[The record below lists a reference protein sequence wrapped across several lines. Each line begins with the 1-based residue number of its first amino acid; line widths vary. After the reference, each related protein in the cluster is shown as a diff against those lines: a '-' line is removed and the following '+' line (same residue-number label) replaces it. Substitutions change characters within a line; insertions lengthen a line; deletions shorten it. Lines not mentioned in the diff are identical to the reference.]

1 MKIKNGEFWQGD
13 CLELMKNIPDGSV
26 DLIVVDEP
34 YETLDVSPKPHVI
47 KHIREHGVASA
58 LATFDKDEYD
68 PEKHWDC
75 LIPPK
80 KKWEEIWRVC
90 KPNAA
95 VVSFCQLPFLIDLG
109 VNQLEY
115 LRYEWIWKKT
125 KATGHLNAKK
135 MPTKIH
141 ENILV
146 FYKKLPT
153 YNPQGLIRLGT
164 PKLRKGGDN
173 GDNYQNS
180 DKDSIQ
186 EFSNYPNDI
195 LEFPSAT
202 NTVHSTQKPVELIEY
217 LIKTYSNEGETVL
230 DFTAGSGTTAIAA
243 ENTGRKWICIE
254 LTDRYYKI
262 ATDRVKNHSVTVLED
277 DLFA

>member
-1 MKIKNGEFWQGD
+1 MKIKNGEFLNGD
-13 CLELMKNIPDGSV
+13 CLELFKLIPDGSV
-26 DLIVVDEP
+26 DAIVVDVP
-34 YETLDVSPKPHVI
+34 YATTDN
-47 KHIREHGVASA
+47 VASPAA
-58 LATFDKDEYD
+58 LEHIKKFGATSAIEAGLYD
-68 PEKHWDC
+68 PEVHWDN
-75 LIPPK
+75 LIPYEPM
-80 KKWEEIWRVC
+80 WENIWRVC

-95 VVSFCQLPFLIDLG
+95 VVMFCQTPFMQELG
-109 VNQLEY
+109 ASQLKH
-115 LRYEWIWKKT
+115 LKYEWIWKKT

-135 MPTKIH
+135 MPTKMH

-153 YNPQGLIRLGT
+153 YNPQGLVRLGT
-164 PKLRKGGDN
+164 PKLRRAGDN

-180 DKDSIQ
+180 DKESLQ
-186 EFSNYPNDI
+186 EFTNYPNDI

-202 NTVHSTQKPVELIEY
+202 NTVHSTQKPVDLVEY
-217 LIKTYSNEGETVL
+217 LIKTYTNPGETVL

-243 ENTGRKWICIE
+243 ENCGRKWICME
-254 LTDRYYKI
+254 LTKRYYQI